1 MKILGIEI
9 GNPAPLPQPSPT
21 PTPIATERTVEVAAS
36 AILQDR
42 IDHLTR
48 VLDSVVALSDKWER
62 HLTQSQTEKYQ
73 YVALYEASKKELAAA
88 LRISAF
94 REAQIASLRTRIAT
108 LEEPKLPRM
117 VSHKPAPTVT
127 NG

>member
-1 MKILGIEI
+1 MKILGFEI

-21 PTPIATERTVEVAAS
+21 PTPIVTERIVEVAAS

-48 VLDSVVALSDKWER
+48 VLDSVIALSDKWER

-94 REAQIASLRTRIAT
+94 REAQIASLRKQIAT

-117 VSHKPAPTVT
+117 VLQ
-127 NG
+127 